1 MVRRDTLKPKI
12 DTSLLEY
19 NIENNPNLSLE
30 QKRDMRKKVVM
41 ERIKQ
46 NLKGGLGKK

>member
-1 MVRRDTLKPKI
+1 MVRRDPVKKPQV

-19 NIENNPNLSLE
+19 NIENNSNLSLE
-30 QKRDMRKKVVM
+30 QKRQMRKKVVM

-46 NLKGGLGKK
+46 NLKGGLKK